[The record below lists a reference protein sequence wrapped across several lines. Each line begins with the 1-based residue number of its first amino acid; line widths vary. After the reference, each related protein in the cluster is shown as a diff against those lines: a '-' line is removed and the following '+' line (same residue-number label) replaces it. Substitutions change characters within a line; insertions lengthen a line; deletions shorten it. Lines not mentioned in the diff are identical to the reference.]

1 MTTAVQQIVDGLST
15 GSIYAALALALVL
28 VYRATG
34 LVNFAQAQMGVVS
47 AYVAW
52 ALANAGL
59 PIGVAVAAAVV
70 ASLAMGAAVERGLVR
85 RFERGDPLVAIVAT
99 VAVLICLNGL
109 VSLIWG
115 ADLKAF
121 PDLFPSSTYSTG
133 GVHVTA
139 AEIGNVAVLL
149 LVVAVLWLLFQ
160 HTRLG
165 LALRAVAENPE
176 SSALSGLPVGLLL
189 MAGWALAAL
198 VGGLAGCLIAPKVSL
213 QPDMMDGIL
222 VYALAAA
229 ILGGL
234 DSPLG
239 AVLAAWLIGVV
250 ENLAG
255 TYVGFIGNDL
265 KVAVPLVLMAVVL
278 LVRPQGLFGRR
289 EVQRV

>member
-1 MTTAVQQIVDGLST
+1 VTTFVQQVVDGLSS

-52 ALANAGL
+52 ALTQAGL
-59 PIGVAVAAAVV
+59 PAGLAVACAVV
-70 ASLAMGAAVERGLVR
+70 ASLAMGAAVDRGLIR
-85 RFERGDPLVAIVAT
+85 RFERSDPLVAIVAT

-109 VSLIWG
+109 VSLVWG

-121 PDLFPSSTYSTG
+121 PDLFPSTTYRAG

-149 LVVAVLWLLFQ
+149 AVVAVLWVLFQ

-213 QPDMMDGIL
+213 QPNMMDGIL

-229 ILGGL
+229 VLGGL

-239 AVLAAWLIGVV
+239 AVLAAWIIGVV

-265 KVAVPLVLMAVVL
+265 KIAVPLVLMAVVL
-278 LVRPQGLFGRR
+278 LVRPQGLFGRP

>member
-1 MTTAVQQIVDGLST
+1 MTTALQQIVDGIST

-52 ALANAGL
+52 ALSRAGV
-59 PIGVAVAAAVV
+59 PIGAAVACAVV
-70 ASLAMGAAVERGLVR
+70 ISLPMGAAVERGLIR

-121 PDLFPSSTYSTG
+121 PDLFGSATYTTG

-139 AEIGNVAVLL
+139 AEIGDVAVLL

-176 SSALSGLPVGLLL
+176 SSALSGLPVGPLL

-213 QPDMMDGIL
+213 QPDMMDQIL

-239 AVLAAWLIGVV
+239 AVLAAWIIGVV

-265 KVAVPLVLMAVVL
+265 KIAVPLVLMAVVL
-278 LVRPQGLFGRR
+278 LIRPQGLFGRR

>member
-1 MTTAVQQIVDGLST
+1 VTTFVQQVVDGLST

-47 AYVAW
+47 AYAAW
-52 ALANAGL
+52 ALARAGL
-59 PIGVAVAAAVV
+59 PIGVAVACAVV

-121 PDLFPSSTYSTG
+121 PDLFPRTAYRAG

-149 LVVAVLWLLFQ
+149 GVVAVLWVLFQ

-176 SSALSGLPVGLLL
+176 SSALAGLPVGLLL

-198 VGGLAGCLIAPKVSL
+198 VSGLAGCLIAPKVSL
-213 QPDMMDGIL
+213 QPDMMDQIL

-239 AVLAAWLIGVV
+239 AVLAAWIIGVV

-265 KVAVPLVLMAVVL
+265 KIAVPLVLMAVVL
-278 LVRPQGLFGRR
+278 LVRPQGLFGRP

>member
-1 MTTAVQQIVDGLST
+1 MTTFVQQIVDGLST

-52 ALANAGL
+52 ALAQAGV
-59 PIGVAVAAAVV
+59 PIGVAVACAVV
-70 ASLAMGAAVERGLVR
+70 ASLAMGAVVERGLIR

-121 PDLFPSSTYSTG
+121 PDLFPSTTYRTG

-149 LVVAVLWLLFQ
+149 AVVAVLWVLFQ

-189 MAGWALAAL
+189 MTGWALAAL

-213 QPDMMDGIL
+213 QPNMMDGIL

-229 ILGGL
+229 VLGGL

-239 AVLAAWLIGVV
+239 AVLAAWIIGVV

-265 KVAVPLVLMAVVL
+265 KIAVPLVLMAAVL
-278 LVRPQGLFGRR
+278 LVRPQGLFGRP

>member
-1 MTTAVQQIVDGLST
+1 MSTFLQQVVDGIST

-52 ALANAGL
+52 ALSRAGVPIGAAVACAVVLSL
-59 PIGVAVAAAVV
+59 PIGA
-70 ASLAMGAAVERGLVR
+70 GVERGVVR
-85 RFERGDPLVAIVAT
+85 RFERGDPLVAIVVT

-121 PDLFPSSTYSTG
+121 PDLFPSTTYRTG

-139 AEIGNVAVLL
+139 AEIGNLAVLL
-149 LVVAVLWLLFQ
+149 LVVAVLWVLFQ

-176 SSALSGLPVGLLL
+176 SSALSGLPVGRLL

-213 QPDMMDGIL
+213 QPGMMDAIL

-229 ILGGL
+229 VLGGL

-239 AVLAAWLIGVV
+239 AVLAAWIIGVV

-265 KVAVPLVLMAVVL
+265 KIVVPLVLMAVVL
-278 LVRPQGLFGRR
+278 LVRPQGLFGRP